1 MSIQINT
8 TLYSK
13 ILADINSI
21 LTRSQ
26 PIQISIFEDSE
37 GLNTLIDN
45 KQFAGICYRYPKDD
59 VEGYLELSFADGSN
73 IKVDDITDN
82 YWYVVHDVTS
92 SPTILK

>member
-1 MSIQINT
+1 MSIRINT
-8 TLYSK
+8 TLYSS

-26 PIQISIFEDSE
+26 PIQISIYEDAAGS
-37 GLNTLIDN
+37 TPIIDH
-45 KQFAGICYRYPKDD
+45 KKFCGICYRYPIDD
-59 VEGYLELSFADGSN
+59 VEGYLEISFLDGST

>member
-8 TLYSK
+8 TLYSS

-26 PIQISIFEDSE
+26 PIQISIFENSE
-37 GLNTLIDN
+37 GLNPLIDN
-45 KQFAGICYRYPKDD
+45 KQFAGICYRYPIDN
-59 VEGYLELSFADGSN
+59 VEGYLELSFADGSS

-82 YWYVVHDVTS
+82 YWYIVNGVTAI
-92 SPTILK
+92 PTILK